1 MRFIPAFLAVSLAL
15 VIPAAAG
22 SVNVEDVRAMAFDK
36 GIVTITEVELD
47 DDIWEVEG
55 TDASGHEIGMKVD
68 HKRRHRQAE
77 AGRLAAFGSPSFS

>member
-36 GIVTITEVELD
+36 GIVTITE
-47 DDIWEVEG
+47 
-55 TDASGHEIGMKVD
+55 
-68 HKRRHRQAE
+68 
-77 AGRLAAFGSPSFS
+77 

>member
-36 GIVTITEVELD
+36 GIVTIMEV
-47 DDIWEVEG
+47 
-55 TDASGHEIGMKVD
+55 
-68 HKRRHRQAE
+68 
-77 AGRLAAFGSPSFS
+77 